1 MRKHNNKVVR
11 GSEAGAASSWSELA
25 DQDLAG
31 EQLNMRRE
39 TNTERVRVTSV
50 SGGEMQ
56 QMMRS
61 TGKGLLPYE
70 AKLFGH
76 CDVLLLQ
83 MISKGEKKF
92 LLSKVVPLP
101 ATDSVLL

>member
-50 SGGEMQ
+50 SGG
-56 QMMRS
+56 RCS
-61 TGKGLLPYE
+61 R
-70 AKLFGH
+70 
-76 CDVLLLQ
+76 
-83 MISKGEKKF
+83 
-92 LLSKVVPLP
+92 
-101 ATDSVLL
+101 

>member
-1 MRKHNNKVVR
+1 
-11 GSEAGAASSWSELA
+11 
-25 DQDLAG
+25 
-31 EQLNMRRE
+31 
-39 TNTERVRVTSV
+39 
-50 SGGEMQ
+50 MQ

-70 AKLFGH
+70 AKHFGH
-76 CDVLLLQ
+76 CDVLLLPLQ

-92 LLSKVVPLP
+92 LLSKVAPLPACVP

>member
-1 MRKHNNKVVR
+1 MITKSMRKHNNKVVR

-50 SGGEMQ
+50 SWGGGDAADDEEHWQ
-56 QMMRS
+56 G
-61 TGKGLLPYE
+61 TAAL
-70 AKLFGH
+70 
-76 CDVLLLQ
+76 
-83 MISKGEKKF
+83 
-92 LLSKVVPLP
+92 
-101 ATDSVLL
+101 